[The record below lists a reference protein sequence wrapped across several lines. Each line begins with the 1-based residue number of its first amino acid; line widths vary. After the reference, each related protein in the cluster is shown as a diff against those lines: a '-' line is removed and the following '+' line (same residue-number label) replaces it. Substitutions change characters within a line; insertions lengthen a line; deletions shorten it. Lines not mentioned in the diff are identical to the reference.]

1 VVTVTHEEQSM
12 KPFRPRLP
20 SPAMLVACVAL
31 VVTLGGVSYAAG
43 VLPEHSVGTAQLQKK
58 AVTRA
63 KLKRNAVTGVKVRDG
78 SLRAADFGSGQLP
91 QGPKGDAGP
100 QGPKGDPGATARNSV
115 GADQV
120 KDGSLGTAELASSI
134 PAVHVTGPGNG
145 SIPNSTHTALTLDT
159 ERYDTA
165 AMHSP
170 SANRSR
176 LTAPVDGVYLVAA
189 QVQWAAGSG
198 YRELTLRKNEG
209 NPIAITS
216 DALTSAQAVAQDVT
230 TQVRLQAGDFVEA
243 LVYQTSNAP
252 LNVLKLDDYSPEFTM
267 TWLAPGP

>member
-1 VVTVTHEEQSM
+1 M
-12 KPFRPRLP
+12 KTFRPRLP

-31 VVTLGGVSYAAG
+31 VAALGGVSYAAG
-43 VLPEHSVGTAQLQKK
+43 VLPNHSVGAAQLKKK

-63 KLKRNAVTGVKVRDG
+63 KLKRNAVTGAKVRDG
-78 SLRAADFGSGQLP
+78 SLRAADFGAGQLP
-91 QGPKGDAGP
+91 QGPKGEP
-100 QGPKGDPGATARNSV
+100 GPKGDPGATGRNSV

-120 KDGSLGTAELASSI
+120 KDGSLGTAEFATSI
-134 PAVHVTGPGNG
+134 PAVHVTGLGKG
-145 SIPNSTHTALTLDT
+145 SIPNGSHTALALDI

-165 AMHSP
+165 AMHSLN
-170 SANRSR
+170 ANISR
-176 LTAPVDGVYLVAA
+176 LTAPVDGIYLVAA

-216 DALTSAQAVAQDVT
+216 QALTSAQAIAQDVT

-243 LVYQTSNAP
+243 QVYQTSNAP
-252 LNVLKLDDYSPEFTM
+252 LNVLQLDDYSPGFSM